1 MNLIDIAIVILI
13 LYQIAT
19 GLRKGF
25 LRSLL
30 DLTGIVAALVVSMTQ
45 FGLITNFLERVVDVS
60 PDWLGW
66 FSLLA
71 CLGITIAL
79 VNAVI
84 NMVKQPLQRWDTK
97 ASVFSRLLGLLIGAT
112 RGGVIASLLLLMY
125 VFMPLTNSTK
135 SQLNG
140 SSLAPR
146 VIPIIP
152 RIIDSVMIRV
162 DPNSQPFMEQLER
175 YLRYTQRTGALAERD
190 PNYKIW
196 PPVDRY

>member
-30 DLTGIVAALVVSMTQ
+30 DLTGIVVALVVSMTQ
-45 FGLITNFLERVVDVS
+45 FGLITNFLENIVDIS

-84 NMVKQPLQRWDTK
+84 NIVKQPLQRWDTN
-97 ASVFSRLLGLLIGAT
+97 ASVFSRLPGVLIGAT

-135 SQLNG
+135 LQLDG
-140 SSLAPR
+140 SSLALW
-146 VIPIIP
+146 VIDIIP
-152 RIIDSVMIRV
+152 TIIDSVMISV

-175 YLRYTQRTGALAERD
+175 YLR
-190 PNYKIW
+190 
-196 PPVDRY
+196 